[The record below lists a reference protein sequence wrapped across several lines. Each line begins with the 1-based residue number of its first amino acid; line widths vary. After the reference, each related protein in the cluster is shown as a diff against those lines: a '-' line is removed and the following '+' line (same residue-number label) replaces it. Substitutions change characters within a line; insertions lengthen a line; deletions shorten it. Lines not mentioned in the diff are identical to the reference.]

1 MCNPWVSLLGVSSF
15 ILILES
21 LRNDSDEGCV
31 GGYDSGEEKVLI
43 SINMIKLIAL
53 LELRWDHYN
62 KIYF

>member
-53 LELRWDHYN
+53 LELR
-62 KIYF
+62 